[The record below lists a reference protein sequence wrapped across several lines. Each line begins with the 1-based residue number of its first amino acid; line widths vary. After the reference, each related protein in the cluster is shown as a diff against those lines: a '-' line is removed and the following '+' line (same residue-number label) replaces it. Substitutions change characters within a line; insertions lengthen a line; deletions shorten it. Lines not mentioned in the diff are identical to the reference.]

1 MGLNLRLFILE
12 HSLVFKCYLNE
23 LKFLKSHETA
33 QHHHLRALFS
43 RISGPT
49 LHVSLNDFIFFFF
62 FFFFLA
68 ANRALIHLIEGET
81 FFFFAQVAIS

>member
-12 HSLVFKCYLNE
+12 HSLAFKCYLNE

-49 LHVSLNDFIFFFF
+49 LHVSLNDFIFFF
-62 FFFFLA
+62 LA

-81 FFFFAQVAIS
+81 SFFFAQVAIS